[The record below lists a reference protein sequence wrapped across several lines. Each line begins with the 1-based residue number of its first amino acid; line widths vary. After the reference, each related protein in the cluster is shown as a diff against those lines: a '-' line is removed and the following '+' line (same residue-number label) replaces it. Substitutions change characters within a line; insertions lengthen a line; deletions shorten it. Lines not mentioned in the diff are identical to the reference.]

1 MKVGFAILGAL
12 VAVALPRPARAEDN
26 LSPAAIPVAV
36 TRATNE
42 CFSGVVR
49 ATGYIIPR
57 ASAVVMFNAP
67 GFRIVEVSAHE
78 GDWIKAGD
86 QVAVAASSGAQSASP
101 AAETGAG
108 GDSQGSTKV
117 PIKSLASGLVLSQNA
132 EVGMATSATSGPLFT
147 LAVDGEMEALVDV
160 PSVHVLELSSGQ
172 TAHVSMDDGRDFSG
186 HVRLVPV
193 EINKVTQVGQAR
205 LSIDSEQRLSMGRFV
220 HVTIDASRSCGI
232 GVPLA
237 ALTHESD
244 GIRLQVVRGGS
255 IETRKVT
262 LGLLGDTDAE
272 VVKGLAEGD
281 LVVSDA
287 GTSLRDGD
295 KVRPIEADAQDVQ

>member
-1 MKVGFAILGAL
+1 MKPNLAIVGRDAHGAQSL
-12 VAVALPRPARAEDN
+12 APASAEDAAP
-26 LSPAAIPVAV
+26 PASIGVSV
-36 TRATNE
+36 TKVTNE
-42 CFSGVVR
+42 CFSSVVR
-49 ATGYIIPR
+49 ATGYVIPR
-57 ASAVVMFNAP
+57 TSAVIMFNAP
-67 GFRIVEVSAHE
+67 GFRIAEVAVKE

-86 QVAVAASSGAQSASP
+86 QVAVVSATSSQPLPGPGIPNGEKAAPTRIA
-101 AAETGAG
+101 
-108 GDSQGSTKV
+108 
-117 PIKSLASGLVLSQNA
+117 IKSLATGLVLNRNI
-132 EVGMATSATSGPLFT
+132 EIGMPTSATGGPLVT

-172 TAHVSMDDGRDFSG
+172 TAHVSMDDGREFGG

-205 LSIDSEQRLSMGRFV
+205 LSIDSEQRLSVGRFV
-220 HVTIDASRSCGI
+220 RVTIDARRSCGI

-244 GIRLQVVRGGS
+244 GLRLQVVRNGI
-255 IETRKVT
+255 IETRMVT

-272 VVKGLAEGD
+272 IVKGLAEGD

-295 KVRPIEADAQDVQ
+295 KVRPIVPDFQDLQ